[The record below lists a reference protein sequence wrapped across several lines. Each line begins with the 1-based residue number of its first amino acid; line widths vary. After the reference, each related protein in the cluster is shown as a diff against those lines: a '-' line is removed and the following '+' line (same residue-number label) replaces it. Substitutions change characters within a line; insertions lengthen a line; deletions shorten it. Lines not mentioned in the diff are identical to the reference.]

1 MLLLAAAEKDCGVTW
16 EKRRLPEEWERQ
28 TEYKMNLRFTLLS
41 LSVVLSAYSTDSTAA
56 AAADGGPDDKT
67 TCSIEWEKDH
77 GLILHRRKLT
87 LETVDFSSHGGRKL
101 RRNSNWLTE
110 WLNPLFGGGGGGGG
124 GKNECYDAEQQIKD
138 GIAAFKTGEVQ
149 GGQRYLE
156 MFHKD
161 AKVNMLAG
169 HTEDGHEING
179 REHLARFMSDPFGS
193 RNPRDGGR
201 SLSKFIELTASE
213 DTTELTAFEDSE
225 YSSKRSDDGNFC
237 IVYLSVLMTM
247 TTTSGNTGEMTDV
260 TTEGLVRYDVADDD
274 SVISKLSLNV
284 NTGQPDPC
292 STDRDVDATY
302 GVRE

>member
-1 MLLLAAAEKDCGVTW
+1 MTLRFILLL
-16 EKRRLPEEWERQ
+16 
-28 TEYKMNLRFTLLS
+28 
-41 LSVVLSAYSTDSTAA
+41 LSVVSASSTDSTST
-56 AAADGGPDDKT
+56 AADET

-77 GLILHRRKLT
+77 GLIMHRRKII

-101 RRNSNWLTE
+101 LGSKKGN
-110 WLNPLFGGGGGGGG
+110 GGGGGDDD
-124 GKNECYDAEQQIKD
+124 CSDAEQQIKD
-138 GIAAFKTGEVQ
+138 GIADFKSNEVQ
-149 GGQRYLE
+149 GGRRYLE

-169 HTEDGHEING
+169 HTEDGHEIHG

-201 SLSKFIELTASE
+201 SLVGPVT
-213 DTTELTAFEDSE
+213 DLTAFQDSE

-247 TTTSGNTGEMTDV
+247 TITLDGTIVDSV
-260 TTEGLVRYDVADDD
+260 TTEGLVRYDVADDE

-284 NTGQPDPC
+284 NTGKSEPC
-292 STDRDVDATY
+292 STDRNVDAEY

>member
-1 MLLLAAAEKDCGVTW
+1 
-16 EKRRLPEEWERQ
+16 
-28 TEYKMNLRFTLLS
+28 MNLRFIRFTLLS
-41 LSVVLSAYSTDSTAA
+41 LSVVLSAYSADSTAA
-56 AAADGGPDDKT
+56 AVAVAAADDAPDDKA

-77 GLILHRRKLT
+77 GLILHRRKII

-101 RRNSNWLTE
+101 QGNWNWNWLTG
-110 WLNPLFGGGGGGGG
+110 WLNHLFGGGGGGGG
-124 GKNECYDAEQQIKD
+124 DDECSDAEQQIKD
-138 GIAAFKTGEVQ
+138 GIAAFKSNEVQ
-149 GGQRYLE
+149 GGRRYLE

-169 HTEDGHEING
+169 HTEDGHEIHG

-201 SLSKFIELTASE
+201 SLNP
-213 DTTELTAFEDSE
+213 TTTGLTAFEDSE

-247 TTTSGNTGEMTDV
+247 TTTYDGSGDTVATV
-260 TTEGLVRYDVADDD
+260 TTEGLVRYDVADDE

-284 NTGQPDPC
+284 NTGQLDPC
-292 STDRDVDATY
+292 STDRNVDATY